1 MLQAPQAESGHAW
14 RLRQSYLCEVRIA
27 QNAGK
32 SLQRRSYSREHKK
45 TKKADV
51 IEKESDEDKDI
62 NVEIRETKSSAPI
75 EVVNIE
81 QKASKEKPKK
91 KGWWSK

>member
-1 MLQAPQAESGHAW
+1 MRKMLKK
-14 RLRQSYLCEVRIA
+14 RLILPIKKEKKTTKRV
-27 QNAGK
+27 
-32 SLQRRSYSREHKK
+32 KK

-51 IEKESDEDKDI
+51 IEKEIQNTKDKQSDEEKDI
-62 NVEIRETKSSAPI
+62 NVETRETKSSAPI

-81 QKASKEKPKK
+81 ENASKEKPKK

>member
-1 MLQAPQAESGHAW
+1 MKL
-14 RLRQSYLCEVRIA
+14 LILKT
-27 QNAGK
+27 K
-32 SLQRRSYSREHKK
+32 SQQKIKKEKKTSKRVKK

-51 IEKESDEDKDI
+51 IEKVIQNTKDKQSDEDKDI

-81 QKASKEKPKK
+81 ENASKEKPKK